1 MSRSVQALA
10 YARPS
15 ALTTEGG
22 TGRLGLET
30 SGGLTPVGREA
41 HPQFFAGFLSSP
53 QAAARG
59 LLAVAD
65 VAAARYYQRTLRAS
79 LDPVVTAGGDRL
91 RFESF
96 SGCCGVYARLDV
108 LPEGLDGADTGHG
121 TTNVDVNNPLREA
134 LSRLSGDEPLHLRV
148 GPDELAVTTAD
159 GPVVEKKVP
168 LPDRWLRGFA
178 EAQVITAGFDLRA
191 ELSAAEAVRFLRTLP
206 RTTTTGAG
214 AGGRG
219 SLWVV
224 PAGRTLRPTTR
235 PVPGAV
241 CLPGPERLTALQRVL
256 RHATALRVYGPAA
269 PDGAATAA
277 AWEVTLPGM
286 RLTLTLSPEPSRG
299 FSGEGAVL
307 EALATD
313 EAAADA
319 DLVSVLLSWEPRIDT
334 ADLAARSGL
343 SPQRVRG
350 ALTRLGT
357 AGRVGYDAA
366 DAAYFH
372 RELPYDAGRAEARN
386 PRLTAARALLA
397 DGAVHLHTPTAATAG
412 PRTATVRSGERHY
425 QVREAAGGVLSCTC
439 QWWADYRGR
448 RGPCKHALAVR
459 MAHRGQTATKPTT
472 TTATAPTTTTATA
485 PTTTAA
491 TAPTATTPVTAAGE
505 TR

>member
-1 MSRSVQALA
+1 MSRSIQALA

-22 TGRLGLET
+22 TGLLGLET

-65 VAAARYYQRTLRAS
+65 VAATRYHQRTLRAS

-108 LPEGLDGADTGHG
+108 LPEGLAGADTGHG

-206 RTTTTGAG
+206 RTTTGAG
-214 AGGRG
+214 AAGRG

-269 PDGAATAA
+269 PGGAATAAAATAA

-334 ADLAARSGL
+334 ADLAAQSGL
-343 SPQRVRG
+343 SPQRVRA

-397 DGAVHLHTPTAATAG
+397 DGAVHLHTPATAPG
-412 PRTATVRSGERHY
+412 PGTATVRSGERHY

-459 MAHRGQTATKPTT
+459 MARRGR
-472 TTATAPTTTTATA
+472 TATAPT
-485 PTTTAA
+485 A
-491 TAPTATTPVTAAGE
+491 TAPTATTAPATVTAAGE